1 MNHNEEEPENLGGLG
16 DLLPTEVLQKVNE
29 LLEQLHWT
37 DHTNQGSKI
46 EFVYVASGG
55 QHVDTQINI
64 ENPPK
69 QPTTNPEKEQPTP
82 IATSHFQRE
91 NPFPKERESADRIR
105 HCIALLMEEKYGNKP
120 LFNTQSHWQAVYRIL
135 VDKEYCRDSDF
146 DGFDAF
152 IQTVMPEKVNKPYTK
167 ASVKQ
172 ISQTDF
178 VKPFKKWTFDH
189 QTSKTRKPFDRMV
202 TVAQRFLDIMEENRL

>member
-1 MNHNEEEPENLGGLG
+1 MKYKDEDPDNLGGLG
-16 DLLPTEVLQKVNE
+16 DLLPAEVLQKVNE
-29 LLEQLHWT
+29 LLAQLHWT
-37 DHTNQGSKI
+37 DHTNHGSKI

-55 QHVDTQINI
+55 QHVETQIVASPFS
-64 ENPPK
+64 PPK
-69 QPTTNPEKEQPTP
+69 GGGNTRGGEKE
-82 IATSHFQRE
+82 
-91 NPFPKERESADRIR
+91 ERELGLPTERIR
-105 HCIALLMEEKYGNKP
+105 YCIALLMQEKYDDEV
-120 LFNTQSHWQAVYRIL
+120 LFNKQNHWQAVYRIL

-152 IQTVMPEKVNKPYTK
+152 IRTVMPEKVNKPYTK

-202 TVAQRFLDIMEENRL
+202 TVAQRFLDIMEENGL

>member
-1 MNHNEEEPENLGGLG
+1 MNHNEEDPDNLGGLG

-29 LLEQLHWT
+29 LLEKLNWT
-37 DHTNQGSKI
+37 DHTNHGSKI
-46 EFVYVASGG
+46 EVVYVASGG
-55 QHVDTQINI
+55 QHVETQINI

-69 QPTTNPEKEQPTP
+69 QPTTNPEKEQPLP
-82 IATSHFQRE
+82 
-91 NPFPKERESADRIR
+91 NPLQKERGPRLPEVLATERIS
-105 HCIALLMEEKYGNKP
+105 HCIALLMQEKYGNET
-120 LFNTQSHWQAVYRIL
+120 LFNKQSHWQAVYRIL

-152 IQTVMPEKVNKPYTK
+152 IRTVMPEKVNKPYTK

-202 TVAQRFLDIMEENRL
+202 TVAQRFLDIMEENGL

>member
-1 MNHNEEEPENLGGLG
+1 MKYKDEDPDSLGGLG
-16 DLLPTEVLQKVNE
+16 GMLPAEFLKMLNE
-29 LLEQLHWT
+29 LLEQQHRT
-37 DHTNQGSKI
+37 GHPNHGSKI
-46 EFVYVASGG
+46 EVVYVASGG
-55 QHVDTQINI
+55 QHVETQINI

-69 QPTTNPEKEQPTP
+69 QPTTNPEKEQPLP
-82 IATSHFQRE
+82 
-91 NPFPKERESADRIR
+91 NPLQKEREPRLPKALSTERIS
-105 HCIALLMEEKYGNKP
+105 HCIALLMQEKYGNET
-120 LFNTQSHWQAVYRIL
+120 LFNKQSHWQAVYRIL